1 VSDKFISLAV
11 KDAYGNLLA
20 SKTHPIFILFVSL
33 PYEYVDV
40 NVHPRK
46 EEVRFV
52 DAKWFMIVCLLS
64 RRRSLKKILLIICVK
79 KKGLRCL
86 IKSPILLLADF

>member
-1 VSDKFISLAV
+1 MPI
-11 KDAYGNLLA
+11 GNLLA

-52 DAKWFMIVCLLS
+52 DAKWFMIVCMLLS
-64 RRRSLKKILLIICVK
+64 RRRSLKKIYLLF
-79 KKGLRCL
+79 
-86 IKSPILLLADF
+86 A